1 MSTDVERAR
10 KMLLDDPSL
19 GVVAYRGGG
28 CGGGCGGGRGDRH
41 GRNGE
46 SDEILTGFG
55 RGVRPLLQWLADGRS
70 LLGYSAADR
79 VVGKGA
85 ALLYA
90 RLGVVAV
97 YGETMSE
104 AGLATLQAQGIAA
117 SYGTLV
123 PVILNRAHTGVCPI
137 ERSVAAIDDPLAA
150 ESAIRTAVAEL
161 MAAR

>member
-1 MSTDVERAR
+1 MTSDVERAAGVLR
-10 KMLLDDPSL
+10 SDPAI
-19 GVVAYRGGG
+19 GCVACRGGDG
-28 CGGGCGGGRGDRH
+28 T
-41 GRNGE
+41 GE

-70 LLGYSAADR
+70 LVGYSAADR

-97 YGETMSE
+97 YADTMSE
-104 AGLATLQAQGIAA
+104 AGLSALGAQGIAA

-123 PVILNRAHTGVCPI
+123 PVILNRAHTGICPI

-150 ESAIRTAVAEL
+150 EPAIRAAVAEL
-161 MAAR
+161 MRR